1 MPRSSQGARRNPC
14 PSEFED
20 CLQNFLLLLFC
31 GNLNVATSFYCRP
44 WWPGSADWRDRVRLP
59 NHSWSLLRLCT
70 TRKVCQ
76 VEKAPE
82 EPSKLANGR
91 VQDKPHWNA
100 QKQSS
105 GHCRRGHRLWEI
117 NTGKRQFIEA
127 PILVIYLSQIC
138 CKKGTRISSPRCN
151 VAPDSFE
158 NRVSVGSSLCRGF
171 SIGWRRVSLQVKFA
185 TIRCHV
191 WVTKKRCFVR

>member
-1 MPRSSQGARRNPC
+1 MVEGSEMSAYHADCSGSNPARSLNLRFSLPLWHEALREPGATLSLVNSRTVYTIC
-14 PSEFED
+14 Y
-20 CLQNFLLLLFC
+20 LLFC

-44 WWPGSADWRDRVRLP
+44 WWPGSVDWRDRVRLP

-100 QKQSS
+100 QKQSG

-117 NTGKRQFIEA
+117 NAGKRQFIEA

-138 CKKGTRISSPRCN
+138 CKKGTRFHPQD
-151 VAPDSFE
+151 VM
-158 NRVSVGSSLCRGF
+158 
-171 SIGWRRVSLQVKFA
+171 
-185 TIRCHV
+185 
-191 WVTKKRCFVR
+191 